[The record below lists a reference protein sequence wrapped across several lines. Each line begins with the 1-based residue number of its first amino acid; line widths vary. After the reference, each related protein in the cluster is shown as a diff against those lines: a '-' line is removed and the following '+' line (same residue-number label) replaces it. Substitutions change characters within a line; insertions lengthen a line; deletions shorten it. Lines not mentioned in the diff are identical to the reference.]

1 VQRRDPIK
9 TRAKDPIEPL
19 AKGMIEPMAYRT
31 IGPSAKLKI
40 EPPAP
45 RIGFYFKSE
54 IFNFRSQISNFKFE
68 ILPLTLCFS
77 VALFL
82 SSCGYHVGGTASQL
96 PPGLKVIA
104 VPALKNDTPRYRIE
118 QRMTEAVVHE
128 FIARTK
134 YRIVSSEDAADAVLH
149 GEITSFEAIPAVF
162 DTTPTT
168 TPNSTTVP
176 TVNTTTARATTMLVS
191 VHVKVSLQE
200 RETNKVLY
208 KNDDYLFREPY
219 EISTDPAKFFDEQGP
234 ALERMSRDFAARL
247 VSDVLENF

>member
-1 VQRRDPIK
+1 MAKNKIDAL
-9 TRAKDPIEPL
+9 AKD
-19 AKGMIEPMAYRT
+19 
-31 IGPSAKLKI
+31 KI
-40 EPPAP
+40 EALPP
-45 RIGFYFKSE
+45 RKVL
-54 IFNFRSQISNFKFE
+54 NFKFE
-68 ILPLTLCFS
+68 ISNLKFQILSLCLCVS
-77 VALFL
+77 VAL
-82 SSCGYHVGGTASQL
+82 SSCGYHVGGTPSQM

-104 VPALKNDTPRYRIE
+104 VPALKNDTARYRVE

-134 YRIVSSEDAADAVLH
+134 YRIVSSEDSADAVLH
-149 GEITSFEAIPAVF
+149 GEITSFEATPAVF
-162 DTTPTT
+162 DTLPVPTS
-168 TPNSTTVP
+168 NSTTVS

-191 VHVKVSLQE
+191 VHMKVSLEE

-208 KNDDYLFREPY
+208 KNDNYLFREPY

>member
-1 VQRRDPIK
+1 LDLNAGKERFFVTEIPQLRSHESAEKCAQMKDKVI
-9 TRAKDPIEPL
+9 AKAKRPIE
-19 AKGMIEPMAYRT
+19 ARSSRG
-31 IGPSAKLKI
+31 SSH
-40 EPPAP
+40 
-45 RIGFYFKSE
+45 FK
-54 IFNFRSQISNFKFE
+54 FQISNLKFHE
-68 ILPLTLCFS
+68 FPWRLCLS
-77 VALFL
+77 VALFI
-82 SSCGYHVGGTASQL
+82 SACGYHVGGTASQM
-96 PPGLKVIA
+96 PPGLKAIA

-134 YRIVSSEDAADAVLH
+134 YRIVSSEDSADAVLH
-149 GEITSFEAIPAVF
+149 GEITSFEAIPVVF

-176 TVNTTTARATTMLVS
+176 TVNAATARATTMLIS
-191 VHVKVSLQE
+191 VHLKVSLE
-200 RETNKVLY
+200 DRETQKVLY
-208 KNDDYLFREPY
+208 KNDNYLFREPY

>member
-1 VQRRDPIK
+1 MAQPK
-9 TRAKDPIEPL
+9 GLIEVRQNDQNKPRGKQTADAL
-19 AKGMIEPMAYRT
+19 TKFA
-31 IGPSAKLKI
+31 I
-40 EPPAP
+40 EPPTP
-45 RIGFYFKSE
+45 RNE
-54 IFNFRSQISNFKFE
+54 LNFKFE
-68 ILPLTLCFS
+68 ISNLKFEIIPLCLCAFL
-77 VALFL
+77 ALFL
-82 SSCGYHVGGTASQL
+82 SACGYHVGGTASEL

-134 YRIVSSEDAADAVLH
+134 YRIVASESSADAVLH

-168 TPNSTTVP
+168 TPNATTNP
-176 TVNTTTARATTMLVS
+176 SINTTTARATTMLVS
-191 VHVKVSLQE
+191 VHMKVSLEE
-200 RETNKVLY
+200 RETQKVLY

-234 ALERMSRDFAARL
+234 ALDRMSRDFAARL